1 MIVACGTVV
10 ARRPDPIV
18 DSPLAAFP
26 ATPLQVSR
34 DTIAPQVVTRQGVIP
49 QIATLQLNAPRAVNP
64 MVTLQGTNPVGT
76 PLGISPVGTPW
87 TNSVDTPQEIS
98 LAGIALETNHEV
110 TLREVVMMGDLRK
123 TGTSQGLPCAVIKKR
138 TVTVAHA
145 TKTGV
150 APILKTAEMPAEDV
164 TPTPTRLTLPHP
176 LPLPPSQ
183 RLHSQHNRI
192 LTRNGSVP

>member
-1 MIVACGTVV
+1 MIVARGTVV
-10 ARRPDPIV
+10 ARRPGPIV

-76 PLGISPVGTPW
+76 PW

-98 LAGIALETNHEV
+98 LAGIALETNHGV
-110 TLREVVMMGDLRK
+110 TLQEIVMMRDIRK

-138 TVTVAHA
+138 TVTVADA

-150 APILKTAEMPAEDV
+150 APILKTAEMPAEGV
-164 TPTPTRLTLPHP
+164 TPTPMRLTLPHP